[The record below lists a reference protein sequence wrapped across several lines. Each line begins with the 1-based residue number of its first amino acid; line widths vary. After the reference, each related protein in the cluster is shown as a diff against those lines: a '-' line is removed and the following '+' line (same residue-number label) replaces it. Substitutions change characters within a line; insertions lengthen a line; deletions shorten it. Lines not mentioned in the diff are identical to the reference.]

1 MSDTELKVQPKKEVQ
16 QQGESTKPE
25 KYYVPAV
32 DIYETEEAVTVVA
45 EMPGVSRE
53 GVVIELEDNVLTLQG
68 AMQTEEPR
76 EMRALLREYEP
87 GHYLRRFTVAETI
100 EQQAITASISDGML
114 TVILPKAAPAKP
126 KRIEVQ
132 MA

>member
-1 MSDTELKVQPKKEVQ
+1 MNDNELKVLPKQEVQ

-32 DIYETEEAVTVVA
+32 DIYESEESVTVVA

-53 GVVIELEDNVLTLQG
+53 GITIELEENVLTLQG
-68 AMQTEEPR
+68 AMLADEPR

-100 EQQAITASISDGML
+100 EQQGITASLCDGML
-114 TVILPKAAPAKP
+114 TVVLPKAVPAKP

-132 MA
+132 VA